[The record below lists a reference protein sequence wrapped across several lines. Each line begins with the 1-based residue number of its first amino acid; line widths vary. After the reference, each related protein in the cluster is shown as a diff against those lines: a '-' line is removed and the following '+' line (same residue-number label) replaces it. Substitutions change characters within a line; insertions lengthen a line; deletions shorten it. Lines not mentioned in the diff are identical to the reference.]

1 MNADT
6 RFIAEALNITLDEAL
21 KIQNFLDDEALI
33 DWSQDGGAKI
43 IKLAKLV
50 TKSEFAIALGK

>member
-43 IKLAKLV
+43 TKLAKLV